1 MVAILPRT
9 AYTAPD
15 GPSERLRAI
24 TTDAG

>member
-1 MVAILPRT
+1 VAILPRT